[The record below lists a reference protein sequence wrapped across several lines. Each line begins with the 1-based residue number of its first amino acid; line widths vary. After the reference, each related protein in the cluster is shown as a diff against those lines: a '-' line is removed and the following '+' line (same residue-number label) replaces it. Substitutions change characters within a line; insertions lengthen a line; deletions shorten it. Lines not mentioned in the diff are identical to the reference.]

1 MKKDIELFPPVDIP
15 RDIADLL
22 RPLIPYL
29 INFRENIS
37 KDRGKT
43 IELEFYF
50 PIGLIQFDAEAMQ
63 KHLNDITI
71 EMDYSEPVHSI
82 MDVWADEPCIPRKLR
97 GQRVTC
103 NLKLNEHTR
112 AKKQTRTAEGSEE
125 PTHDSSE
132 NSKRKLSFPPQ
143 RFA

>member
-1 MKKDIELFPPVDIP
+1 MKKGIELFAPVDIP

-29 INFRENIS
+29 INFRENIPMN
-37 KDRGKT
+37 GKRT

-50 PIGLIQFDAEAMQ
+50 PIGLIQFDADMMQ
-63 KHLNDITI
+63 KHLDDITI
-71 EMDYSEPVHSI
+71 EMYYSEPVYSI
-82 MDVWADEPCIPRKLR
+82 MDTWEPSIPRKLR

-103 NLKLNEHTR
+103 NLKLNDNTR
-112 AKKQTRTAEGSEE
+112 TKKQTGTTERSEE
-125 PTHDSSE
+125 STNDPSE